1 MPADILLLNDPFRS
15 NYRQLLED
23 CHVNATPMVPF
34 FTLRG
39 PAPQARLWRQSR
51 SRLEVQ
57 TGIDWLRAAGAPM
70 LAKVIETVGPQF
82 GRWATNA
89 APGNSW
95 HQWREGVD
103 AYAEVRGR
111 ISWDTVP
118 GQVGGPGDA
127 YYRFYADRALAL
139 GLTPMGP
146 AIGDWVHV
154 QARPESAPSRLFS
167 WPEIDAE
174 MRRRFGL

>member
-1 MPADILLLNDPFRS
+1 MPASTKVLKVEF
-15 NYRQLLED
+15 
-23 CHVNATPMVPF
+23 
-34 FTLRG
+34 RG
-39 PAPQARLWRQSR
+39 PADELLADCEAANKPMVAFFTIRHPRRQAELWRQSR
-51 SRLEVQ
+51 SRLEVEQ
-57 TGIDWLRAAGAPM
+57 GIAWLRGAGAEWCAGM
-70 LAKVIETVGPQF
+70 IERVGPQF

-95 HQWREGVD
+95 HQWALALDSYALVD
-103 AYAEVRGR
+103 GR

-127 YYRFYADRALAL
+127 FYRFYAERAEAL

-154 QARPESAPSRLFS
+154 QGRPESAPSRVMS

-174 MRRRFGL
+174 MRRRFGS